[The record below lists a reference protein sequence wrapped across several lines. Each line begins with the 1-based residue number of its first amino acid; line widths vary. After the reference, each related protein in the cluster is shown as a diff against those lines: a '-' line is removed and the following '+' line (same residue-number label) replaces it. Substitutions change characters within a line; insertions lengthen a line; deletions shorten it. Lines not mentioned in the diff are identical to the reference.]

1 MEAEILGE
9 SSSTQA
15 VPWPELRNEDD
26 NNPVYFL
33 YPNNTKSVLL
43 KSKSKNNE
51 DENKLNKV

>member
-15 VPWPELRNEDD
+15 LPWPELRNEDD

-33 YPNNTKSVLL
+33 YPNNP
-43 KSKSKNNE
+43 
-51 DENKLNKV
+51 